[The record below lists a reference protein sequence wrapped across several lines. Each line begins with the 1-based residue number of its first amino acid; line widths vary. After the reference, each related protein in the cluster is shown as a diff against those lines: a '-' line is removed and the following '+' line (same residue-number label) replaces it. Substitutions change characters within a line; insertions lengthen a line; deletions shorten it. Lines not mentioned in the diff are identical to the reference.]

1 LEIENFQ
8 FAIATEA
15 GALQAQSGMSQE
27 QTEQTEGKVLLEMRN
42 SCGLHC
48 GAATGTKGVGPRISR
63 MGRIRRDGDS
73 IRETRVIRG
82 KKSSRK

>member
-27 QTEQTEGKVLLEMRN
+27 QTEQTGKEKFCRRRTILVDCTTAMQRGNRN
-42 SCGLHC
+42 QRN
-48 GAATGTKGVGPRISR
+48 GTTDFGWHG
-63 MGRIRRDGDS
+63 
-73 IRETRVIRG
+73 
-82 KKSSRK
+82 